1 MFYLSYFS
9 PSSNVTNSN
18 CSNGVQWIWTVMG
31 DCVVTDNQIA
41 STYFG
46 LGSIVVWMLCGIP
59 QMIQNCKNL
68 GGMAGISFLL
78 MFQWLLGDVTN
89 LIGSILTNQLKV
101 QIYVAVWYVTA
112 DLVLLSQYIAYRYQ
126 KRRLLLDV
134 KNKNIQVVLC
144 LGGLFLM
151 GSLKSLQQ
159 LSPLDNSFSI
169 HHPSGRNLL
178 MTSQVGHIHM
188 FKNNVELTGYIIG
201 AVSAVFYIGSRLSQI
216 YTNYSRSST
225 EGLAKIMFWLAVLGN
240 LLYGLA
246 IVVRDIDGVF
256 ILQHLPWIIGSL
268 GVIFLDVTL
277 LCQFYYYERRNFNSL
292 SRQPLLPEENS
303 SSPICISSD

>member
-1 MFYLSYFS
+1 
-9 PSSNVTNSN
+9 T
-18 CSNGVQWIWTVMG
+18 WIHRSL
-31 DCVVTDNQIA
+31 D
-41 STYFG
+41 
-46 LGSIVVWMLCGIP
+46 VVW
-59 QMIQNCKNL
+59 N
-68 GGMAGISFLL
+68 
-78 MFQWLLGDVTN
+78 T
-89 LIGSILTNQLKV
+89 
-101 QIYVAVWYVTA
+101 IYVAVWYVTA

-126 KRRLLLDV
+126 KRRLALDV
-134 KNKNIQVVLC
+134 KNKNIQAVLC

-159 LSPLDNSFSI
+159 LSPLDNSFSV

-178 MTSQVGHIHM
+178 MTPQVGHIHM

-201 AVSAVFYIGSRLSQI
+201 AISAVFYIGSRLSQI

-246 IVVRDIDGVF
+246 IIVRDIDAVF

-292 SRQPLLPEENS
+292 SRQPLLPEESS
-303 SSPICISSD
+303 SSPIYVDSG